1 MNTQVQENSG
11 RGLSLAQLYLL
22 AALIVLFDQLTK
34 FLCVSNL
41 DYAVAHPVFPGFD
54 LHLVHNF
61 GAAFSFL
68 GDAGGWQRWVLTGI
82 SAVAS
87 IFISAWLYRLP
98 RGQWLVGLAL
108 ACILGGA
115 VGNLYDRWTLG
126 YVVDFISIYYGE
138 WRFATF
144 NVADAA
150 ISIGAVLL
158 GFDILRGG
166 QGRG

>member
-1 MNTQVQENSG
+1 MSTHANEKIGQG
-11 RGLSLAQLYLL
+11 WSLAQLYLL
-22 AALIVLFDQLTK
+22 AAFIVLSDQLTK

-41 DYAVAHPVFPGFD
+41 DYAVPHPVFPGFD
-54 LHLVHNF
+54 LQLVHNF

-87 IFISAWLYRLP
+87 LFIGGWLYRLP
-98 RGQWLVGLAL
+98 RAQWLLGLAL

-126 YVVDFISIYYGE
+126 YVIDFISIYHGE

-150 ISIGAVLL
+150 ISIGAFLL
-158 GFDILRGG
+158 AFDILRGEPV
-166 QGRG
+166 RG

>member
-1 MNTQVQENSG
+1 MTTQARDRIRQ
-11 RGLSLAQLYLL
+11 GLSLAQLYLL
-22 AALIVLFDQLTK
+22 AALIVLVDQLTK
-34 FLCVSNL
+34 FLCVSHL
-41 DYAVAHPVFPGFD
+41 EYAVPQAVFPGFD
-54 LHLVHNF
+54 LQLVHNF

-82 SAVAS
+82 SAAAS
-87 IFISAWLYRLP
+87 LGIGVWLYRLP
-98 RGQWLVGLAL
+98 RGQWLPGLAL

-126 YVVDFISIYYGE
+126 YVIDFISIYYGE

-158 GFDILRGG
+158 AFDILRGERVNG
-166 QGRG
+166 